1 MFASPTR
8 IVAHGVE
15 CVNAGGSRWRYTS
28 LAPWPQLGPD
38 GTPLV
43 SLLRAGSVAMVQ
55 LGVQLDPPGAVLER
69 ARAAVEAA
77 VAASITLDS
86 GLDGVDRVDVVLDAG
101 PGERIVATSAGSGYP
116 PYTAVFS
123 FRPEGADLDAVAA
136 ALGGES
142 GRVEIRYRAR
152 RDGGEVRISADLAEW
167 MPRPASVPRHDAA
180 PSGA

>member
-1 MFASPTR
+1 MSASPTR

-15 CVNAGGSRWRYTS
+15 CVSVGGARWRYVS

-43 SLLRAGSVAMVQ
+43 SLLRAGSIAMVQ
-55 LGVQLDPPGAVLER
+55 LGVQLDPPGDVLER

-77 VAASITLDS
+77 VAASIVLES
-86 GLDGVDRVDVVLDAG
+86 GVDGVERIDVVLEPGA
-101 PGERIVATSAGSGYP
+101 GERIAATSAGSGYP

-123 FRPEGADLDAVAA
+123 LRPEGDDLDAFAA
-136 ALGGES
+136 AVGGAS
-142 GRVEIRYRAR
+142 GRVEIRYRVR
-152 RDGGEVRISADLAEW
+152 RDGADAPVSADLAEW
-167 MPRPASVPRHDAA
+167 MPHPASVPRHDPA